1 MTAARHPTRILSA
14 IAVAVCVA
22 LPAQLAAQEVIGE
35 IRVTLDGEDRV
46 WQTLRST
53 DPSVSFNTG
62 VTEYGPMRDITI
74 QGYREGG
81 SYTRDVFVI
90 SLALMGD
97 GGMVDQT
104 VMHVPERMSQSWMNA
119 DDETLVTIEHI
130 DDGSI
135 RGTLSGRICFKD
147 GMMTPVDTD
156 DCIPVEGTFE
166 TSLPQEE

>member
-1 MTAARHPTRILSA
+1 MSAARPPTLILSA
-14 IAVAVCVA
+14 LALAIGVA
-22 LPAQLAAQEVIGE
+22 LPTQASAQEVIGE

-97 GGMVDQT
+97 GGMVDQS
-104 VMHVPERMSQSWMNA
+104 VMHVPERMSQSWMNP
-119 DDETLVTIEHI
+119 DDETLVAIEHI
-130 DDGSI
+130 DDETI

-147 GMMTPVDTD
+147 GMMTPADTGN
-156 DCIPVEGTFE
+156 CRTVEGTFE
-166 TSLPQEE
+166 TSLPPSQ